1 MRTQNQLLC
10 IPHPPFFPQMRA
22 YPKEDYCKRERSKIP
37 TESWDPAT
45 WSYFVGFFKPQNDK
59 LCTILSWCV
68 SYLFWSVFNPDQ
80 GKREKSL
87 GSDQVFC
94 LGQAWVFQRSNWA
107 IFSKLM
113 EGAIWWSSL
122 LLQSSS
128 GLKEKVFRLWN
139 YVLAPLDQKLIFE
152 TSHQMSNVNKYQL
165 LIQWS

>member
-10 IPHPPFFPQMRA
+10 IPHPPFFPQMRV
-22 YPKEDYCKRERSKIP
+22 YPREDYCKRERSKIP
-37 TESWDPAT
+37 TQSWDIAI
-45 WSYFVGFFKPQNDK
+45 WSNFSRIFKPQNDK
-59 LCTILSWCV
+59 LRAICFWCV
-68 SYLFWSVFNPDQ
+68 SYLFGSVFNPGQ

-94 LGQAWVFQRSNWA
+94 LGQAGVFQRSNWT

-113 EGAIWWSSL
+113 EGAIWWLTL
-122 LLQSSS
+122 LIQSSS

-139 YVLAPLDQKLIFE
+139 YVLAPLDQKLIFVYIWYL
-152 TSHQMSNVNKYQL
+152 MWYLKYQL